1 MTRYLLTGFIA
12 LTLALGF
19 YLAGPNGRAG
29 TAPPGLSGHLS
40 SAAISTNSTTEPQ
53 GSLFVPGA
61 PSGGTANSRKPGRDL
76 SAEVAYSDQRSAP
89 ASVTSAYWAETLRQL
104 AEQNFERIYRVLWQS
119 LELQDPEDAEF
130 RAFVL
135 ATLEQ
140 YGDQAPGE
148 VFASLIQN
156 APSSEIR
163 RKALEVLAEASQ
175 ELSVND
181 FNVATDDP
189 DALIRDSGLAF
200 FDNLNSAALLDATAQ
215 AAHDV
220 DDSVRMTALSTLEEM
235 SGFTPVWEVAET
247 LMDDADPQVRLR
259 ALELLMYGDAQT
271 AFNWLVLALD
281 DPDPAISERAE
292 ALLAD
297 LEQGP

>member
-1 MTRYLLTGFIA
+1 MTPA
-12 LTLALGF
+12 
-19 YLAGPNGRAG
+19 LAG
-29 TAPPGLSGHLS
+29 HLT
-40 SAAISTNSTTEPQ
+40 SATISTHSPAGSQ
-53 GSLFVPGA
+53 GSLSAPDATSGA
-61 PSGGTANSRKPGRDL
+61 AVNLLASGRDL
-76 SAEVAYSDQRSAP
+76 SSEDTSSDQQSAP
-89 ASVTSAYWAETLRQL
+89 VSVTSAYWAETLRQL
-104 AEQNFERIYRVLWQS
+104 AEQNFEQIYRVLWQS

-130 RAFVL
+130 RDFVL

-148 VFASLIQN
+148 VLAALIQN

-163 RKALEVLAEASQ
+163 RKALELLAEASQ
-175 ELSVND
+175 ELSVHD

-189 DALIRDSGLAF
+189 DSLIRDSGLAF
-200 FDNLNSAALLDATAQ
+200 FDNLNNAALLDATAQ
-215 AAHDV
+215 AAQDS

-271 AFNWLVLALD
+271 AINWLVHALD

-292 ALLAD
+292 ALLAE

>member
-1 MTRYLLTGFIA
+1 
-12 LTLALGF
+12 
-19 YLAGPNGRAG
+19 
-29 TAPPGLSGHLS
+29 
-40 SAAISTNSTTEPQ
+40 
-53 GSLFVPGA
+53 
-61 PSGGTANSRKPGRDL
+61 
-76 SAEVAYSDQRSAP
+76 
-89 ASVTSAYWAETLRQL
+89 
-104 AEQNFERIYRVLWQS
+104 LWQS

-130 RAFVL
+130 RDFVL

-148 VFASLIQN
+148 VLAALIQN

-163 RKALEVLAEASQ
+163 RKALELLAEASQ
-175 ELSVND
+175 ELSVHD

-189 DALIRDSGLAF
+189 DSLIRDSGLAF
-200 FDNLNSAALLDATAQ
+200 FDNLNNAALLDATAQ
-215 AAHDV
+215 AAQDS

-271 AFNWLVLALD
+271 AINWLVHALA

-292 ALLAD
+292 ALLAE